1 MLTLWRARLRASERP
16 ERIFDAVRRVVAES
30 GVLATRDRRALDST
44 ILHDAVA
51 TQDTVTMISS
61 QIRRC
66 RRLIPEAADLVL
78 AAHDYESV
86 TKPSCDWSDPDA
98 RSELVDGLV
107 TDGLRLIEAVEGV
120 KLDPD
125 QADALGL
132 LGVVDG
138 PGCGTGPPPGRPM
151 ADSSACGE
159 GSDHIDGGI
168 PKRGMVTRPGPVNG
182 TGTRPMS
189 LPNP

>member
-1 MLTLWRARLRASERP
+1 
-16 ERIFDAVRRVVAES
+16 
-30 GVLATRDRRALDST
+30 
-44 ILHDAVA
+44 
-51 TQDTVTMISS
+51 MISS

-66 RRLIPEAADLVL
+66 RRLIPEAADLAL

-132 LGVVDG
+132 LGVVTGQDVE
-138 PGCGTGPPPGRPM
+138 TGPPPGRPM

-159 GSDHIDGGI
+159 GSDHIDGGSRSAAWSQD
-168 PKRGMVTRPGPVNG
+168 PDP
-182 TGTRPMS
+182 
-189 LPNP
+189 